1 MAMIPAGVKS
11 PLRRWTYN
19 AYTNNWVQKG
29 KGLWDGVLVRWSRA
43 CQLSG
48 TFLVSDFECSLY
60 R

>member
-29 KGLWDGVLVRWSRA
+29 NKIKVVKPKIK
-43 CQLSG
+43 
-48 TFLVSDFECSLY
+48 VKIK
-60 R
+60 